1 MESPLTDEAKRTRRA
16 EINRANAQKSTGPR
30 TSAGKANSRR
40 NGLKHG
46 RHSEFIDYSSSVNP
60 VLLPGESM
68 VDYSRMLDALM
79 AKIGPRDHAEKEI
92 IYRLAASQWETQRF
106 RCIRLFILEDKFQ
119 TVEVKIQHE
128 VLPACTGALTVARA
142 YQAAAGPG
150 GGLASLRLEIAAAE
164 RSIAACYREL
174 KQLRSFDPFDRPPV
188 NFNPAT
194 DIAQQTYT
202 SVPKPE
208 DMPPAS
214 PAPTTEAVENTEE
227 EPTETTE
234 SSEIQSQ
241 PKPAATQ
248 EEPRAEHGYS
258 IVLPTH
264 RAPHQAKPETEI
276 QSQPKPAQTDTE
288 NENPSPE
295 PARRAPQRAEPLPR
309 VRHAGLG

>member
-1 MESPLTDEAKRTRRA
+1 METHLTDEEKKARRA
-16 EINRANAQKSTGPR
+16 EINRQNAQKSTGPK

-106 RCIRLFILEDKFQ
+106 RCIRLFLLEDKFQ
-119 TVEVKIQHE
+119 TVEVKVQHE
-128 VLPACTGALTVARA
+128 VLPACAGALTLARA

-174 KQLRSFDPFDRPPV
+174 KQLRSFDPFDRPPA

-194 DIAQQTYT
+194 DIAQQTYS

-208 DMPPAS
+208 EVPPAA
-214 PAPTTEAVENTEE
+214 PAPTTEVVENTES
-227 EPTETTE
+227 EPTETPE
-234 SSEIQSQ
+234 NSEIRSQ
-241 PKPAATQ
+241 PKPSATQ
-248 EEPRAEHGYS
+248 EEARAEHGYS
-258 IVLPTH
+258 IVLP
-264 RAPHQAKPETEI
+264 P
-276 QSQPKPAQTDTE
+276 
-288 NENPSPE
+288 
-295 PARRAPQRAEPLPR
+295 RRAPQRAEPPPK
-309 VRHAGLG
+309 VRRAGGGAA